1 MNGYKQTQD
10 NSGIIRLSDNA
21 VIPMQE
27 GNRDY
32 NEFVE
37 WLNQGNQPLPADP
50 IEEIKVPDPVPAGQ

>member
-1 MNGYKQTQD
+1 MSGYKLTND
-10 NSGIIRLSDNA
+10 NLTVIRLSDNA
-21 VIPMQE
+21 HVPMQE